1 MPPPRP
7 PKPPPTETAEAT
19 TAAPSRRITGT
30 PTHPMCG
37 CTPGQFCNQPSVRP
51 VRRSVPFENRKV
63 CLRSFQQPFP
73 RYRGQHN
80 THQEWI
86 TILVGA
92 GGDGDAFE
100 RLAPSARRLEFMHP
114 ERLSAA
120 CSDGI
125 RQGISVGRPGKT
137 AGCRNWRPI

>member
-1 MPPPRP
+1 MPL
-7 PKPPPTETAEAT
+7 
-19 TAAPSRRITGT
+19 
-30 PTHPMCG
+30 
-37 CTPGQFCNQPSVRP
+37 

-86 TILVGA
+86 AILVGVGG
-92 GGDGDAFE
+92 GGDTFE

-120 CSDGI
+120 CSDDI
-125 RQGISVGRPGKT
+125 RQGTYLHVRRRFTPTHMVFGNEIGDGLFSGLKVT
-137 AGCRNWRPI
+137 VA